1 MFDLSGN
8 PTLKDVTTAFKKI
21 YAKLK
26 AGYNAPKRVNYLV
39 IVFIAGHG
47 VLKDG
52 GQIILLNEFDKFKGY
67 YKDHKT
73 ENQLRWLAKNFPNS
87 YIVGIFACCRQ

>member
-52 GQIILLNEFDKFKGY
+52 G
-67 YKDHKT
+67 
-73 ENQLRWLAKNFPNS
+73 
-87 YIVGIFACCRQ
+87 